1 MKIPESLSKVLTE
14 NEINEIKQE
23 FDKQVQIAVE
33 SALHQHDEESIEQV
47 KALESQINEAHKIQL
62 TNLMKKADKAY
73 NTRLDKVKAAY
84 ENIINTDASKFKR
97 TLVENIEKM
106 IDKHIS
112 DILPYETIKEAA
124 RNKTAMLV
132 LEGLRQQ
139 LCVDSALMRESIRKP
154 MLEAKDYMRGA
165 SEYIKNL
172 KKKNTA
178 LTEQLNRSRADLLIE
193 NVVST
198 LPEDEAKHMRLML
211 EGKDAKFVSEQSEY
225 ILNLY
230 KKGKAE
236 RRENLRKQAAS
247 RKTITEAKRTRDLLP
262 TKGSRLLTEDDHLI
276 SEIANQ
282 LNGN

>member
-73 NTRLDKVKAAY
+73 NTRLEKVKAAY

-97 TLVENIEKM
+97 TLAENIEKM

-178 LTEQLNRSRADLLIE
+178 LTKQLNRSRADLLIE

-276 SEIANQ
+276 NEIVNQ
-282 LNGN
+282 LNSN